1 MNTYF
6 CIIMALLS
14 CQMWRVLKSL
24 PSLINMR
31 HARDCCNAPAIHCR
45 SILHALCS
53 LPLPLHHCNG
63 AALHHLARQPFAI
76 LRDISACRAFRLHL
90 SNATPVHPG
99 HPASLRSAEASPSG
113 PTPCNGYPPN
123 VAHVLAAF
131 FFGLS
136 PAAAFVDCRFFVVL
150 RHCKR
155 RTRRVKQNQ
164 RQQRQGQP
172 AGRGRGRGRQEL
184 K

>member
-24 PSLINMR
+24 ASQINMR

-45 SILHALCS
+45 SILHSLCS

-99 HPASLRSAEASPSG
+99 HPVCCLLSTVFRGFTFRAHSLQRISAKRSARSSG
-113 PTPCNGYPPN
+113 IFLRLESSCS
-123 VAHVLAAF
+123 V
-131 FFGLS
+131 
-136 PAAAFVDCRFFVVL
+136 CRLQIF
-150 RHCKR
+150 R
-155 RTRRVKQNQ
+155 RPQT
-164 RQQRQGQP
+164 
-172 AGRGRGRGRQEL
+172 L
-184 K
+184 